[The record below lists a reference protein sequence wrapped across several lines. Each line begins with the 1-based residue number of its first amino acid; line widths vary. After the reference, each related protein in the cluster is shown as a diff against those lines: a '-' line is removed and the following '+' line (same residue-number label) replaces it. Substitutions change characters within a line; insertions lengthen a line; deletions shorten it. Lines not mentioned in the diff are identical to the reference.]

1 MNKFMLSLPKFMLSL
16 PKQKAF
22 WGQELRL
29 QSLKV
34 AKNKNQIK

>member
-1 MNKFMLSLPKFMLSL
+1 MKMNKNK
-16 PKQKAF
+16 KAF